1 MVYICTFSC
10 LCMFMFFVYVYV
22 VFLLLDLSLLVHIT
36 VYSFGIHL
44 YFILFYAFVA
54 WHIISSAVQLWYCSH
69 KMWSQIF
76 SRTNAAEWTTSM
88 YIKVHHCSLKQ
99 GGVKTWHQEE
109 LSRLKMPTS
118 GDVGHNQR
126 SWGWP
131 HIMQNTPNLS
141 QNSNI
146 NSILAAQILNHASW
160 CFLVETSWYCFLG
173 ETFPSS

>member
-1 MVYICTFSC
+1 MPSFGVP
-10 LCMFMFFVYVYV
+10 LCF
-22 VFLLLDLSLLVHIT
+22 VFLLLDLSLRISVYI
-36 VYSFGIHL
+36 YSFVIHL

-54 WHIISSAVQLWYCSH
+54 LHIISSAVQLWYCSH
-69 KMWSQIF
+69 KMWSQFF
-76 SRTNAAEWTTSM
+76 SRSNAAEWTTSM

-118 GDVGHNQR
+118 GDLGHNQR

-160 CFLVETSWYCFLG
+160 CFLVETFLIL
-173 ETFPSS
+173 FFRWNLPLLLKR